1 MQPASL
7 DLLVLKVLK
16 AQPVLKDL
24 PDLQAHRVQLALL
37 VQQVLKDRLVQP
49 DLSDHKDRLVQP
61 VLSDHKGQP
70 DQLVHSVRKER
81 KERKERKVLKDL
93 LDLKVQLD
101 LPVHKVAQP
110 LRLLQF
116 YVT

>member
-1 MQPASL
+1 VQPASL

-49 DLSDHKDRLVQP
+49 GRLDLKDPQDQL
-61 VLSDHKGQP
+61 VLSDHKGQLVQP
-70 DQLVHSVRKER
+70 DLSDRKALR
-81 KERKERKVLKDL
+81 VLKDL

-116 YVT
+116 FVT